1 MGISLNKDERIELR
15 VSSQD
20 KHIFK
25 RAQKL
30 NGDRSFT
37 SFIVRVVKQHAEE
50 IIARNDKILA
60 SEKDKKLFFDT
71 VFGENKPNKDLIKAA
86 KRYRSGKK

>member
-1 MGISLNKDERIELR
+1 MDISLNKDERIELR

-30 NGDRSFT
+30 SGDRSFT
-37 SFIVRVVKQHAEE
+37 SFIVRVVKKHAEE
-50 IIARNDKILA
+50 IIAQNDKILA
-60 SEKDKKLFFDT
+60 SEKDRQLFFDT
-71 VFGENKPNKDLIKAA
+71 VFGENKPNEDLVRAA